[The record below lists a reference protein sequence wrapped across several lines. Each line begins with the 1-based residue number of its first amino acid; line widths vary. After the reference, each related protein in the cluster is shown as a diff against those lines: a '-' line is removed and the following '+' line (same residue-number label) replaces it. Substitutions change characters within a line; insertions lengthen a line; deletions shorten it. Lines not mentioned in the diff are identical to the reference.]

1 MTLTLRLRRQF
12 SRGMVCDRSRR
23 THASLS
29 LVTPSA
35 CELPLARTL
44 LFVDCRLRVVPPIA
58 THKGFRFGAPR
69 NRPRENW
76 RETERERE
84 RERDAFISYLDCR
97 AQLTLDNESNLA
109 TGPDSRTDRKAGAIL
124 GLRTSVLSFPRER
137 RKYTTQGRKGR

>member
-1 MTLTLRLRRQF
+1 MQLVLGVPLVWYDINAAAELRRQF

-84 RERDAFISYLDCR
+84 RERER
-97 AQLTLDNESNLA
+97 ET
-109 TGPDSRTDRKAGAIL
+109 
-124 GLRTSVLSFPRER
+124 LSFRTLIVAPN
-137 RKYTTQGRKGR
+137 